1 MLTAAVVT
9 ASAADF
15 AFGSRSYCSLS
26 SSVLEY
32 TLSAAPPAL
41 RVASPN
47 DDAVVAAYAAT
58 SASSTPVESS
68 WKR

>member
-26 SSVLEY
+26 SSVFEY
-32 TLSAAPPAL
+32 TLSAALPDERA
-41 RVASPN
+41 ASPN
-47 DDAVVAAYAAT
+47 ELAVVAAYART